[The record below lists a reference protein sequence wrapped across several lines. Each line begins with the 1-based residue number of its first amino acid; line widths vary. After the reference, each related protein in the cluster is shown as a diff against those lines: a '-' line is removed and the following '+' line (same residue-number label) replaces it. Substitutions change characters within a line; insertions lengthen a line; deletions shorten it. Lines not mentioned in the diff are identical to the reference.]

1 MKSYKGILLLIAS
14 LGLTVYAWLATG
26 MTNFVAPGLALT
38 TLSWT
43 FMLATRS
50 RVLEKLFNGIESM
63 YAVHK
68 FLAILSIVLL
78 VFHNIGMG
86 SLWGSRLAGQL
97 GNLGIYTFLAI
108 VVLAFLGKRLKYGTW
123 RWLHRL
129 VYLAYIFG
137 LSHVYLILGQVLTK
151 PSLLSLVVGAFA
163 ILGLSSGFYIIFL
176 YQIFGFKN
184 RGKIVGLERINHDT
198 TEIAIRLTRPMD
210 YQFGQFAFI
219 KILQAGFEKAPHP
232 FSISGGHGNIIYF
245 TVKASGDHTKQI
257 YKKLRVG
264 SPVAIDRAYGHM
276 LLNRGRDK
284 QVWIAGGIGITP
296 FISYIRENPVLDR
309 DVDFYYAYTGEQNA
323 VYLEMLTAY
332 AAKNKNFKLHTVNSQ
347 VDGYLDFTDYPLTDD
362 TTVFMC
368 GPVKMMESFAKTF
381 TANNPKAEL
390 VYEGFSF
397 K

>member
-1 MKSYKGILLLIAS
+1 M
-14 LGLTVYAWLATG
+14 
-26 MTNFVAPGLALT
+26 
-38 TLSWT
+38 
-43 FMLATRS
+43 
-50 RVLEKLFNGIESM
+50 
-63 YAVHK
+63 
-68 FLAILSIVLL
+68 
-78 VFHNIGMG
+78 
-86 SLWGSRLAGQL
+86 
-97 GNLGIYTFLAI
+97 
-108 VVLAFLGKRLKYGTW
+108 
-123 RWLHRL
+123 
-129 VYLAYIFG
+129 
-137 LSHVYLILGQVLTK
+137 TK
-151 PSLLSLVVGAFA
+151 PSLLSFVVGGFA

-176 YQIFGFKN
+176 YQIIGFKN
-184 RGKIVGLERINHDT
+184 RGKIVGLKRINHDT

-210 YQFGQFAFI
+210 YQFGQFTFI

-276 LLNRGRDK
+276 LLDQGRDK

-309 DVDFYYAYTGEQNA
+309 DIDFYYAYTGEQNA

-332 AAKNKNFKLHTVNSQ
+332 AAKNKHFKLHTVNSQ

-368 GPVKMMESFAKTF
+368 APVKMMEAFAKTF

>member
-1 MKSYKGILLLIAS
+1 
-14 LGLTVYAWLATG
+14 LT
-26 MTNFVAPGLALT
+26 N
-38 TLSWT
+38 
-43 FMLATRS
+43 
-50 RVLEKLFNGIESM
+50 
-63 YAVHK
+63 
-68 FLAILSIVLL
+68 
-78 VFHNIGMG
+78 
-86 SLWGSRLAGQL
+86 
-97 GNLGIYTFLAI
+97 
-108 VVLAFLGKRLKYGTW
+108 
-123 RWLHRL
+123 
-129 VYLAYIFG
+129 
-137 LSHVYLILGQVLTK
+137 
-151 PSLLSLVVGAFA
+151 PSLLSFVVGVFA
-163 ILGLSSGFYIIFL
+163 VLGLSSGFYIIFL
-176 YQIFGFKN
+176 YQIIGFKN
-184 RGKIVGLERINHDT
+184 RGKIVGLKHINHDT

-276 LLNRGRDK
+276 LLDQGRDK

-332 AAKNKNFKLHTVNSQ
+332 AAKNINFKLHTINSQ

-368 GPVKMMESFAKTF
+368 GPVKMMEAFAKTF
-381 TANNPKAEL
+381 KANNPKAEL

>member
-108 VVLAFLGKRLKYGTW
+108 VVLAFLGKHLKYETW

-151 PSLLSLVVGAFA
+151 LSLLSLVVGVFA

-176 YQIFGFKN
+176 YQIIGFKN
-184 RGKIVGLERINHDT
+184 RGKIVGLE
-198 TEIAIRLTRPMD
+198 E
-210 YQFGQFAFI
+210 
-219 KILQAGFEKAPHP
+219 
-232 FSISGGHGNIIYF
+232 
-245 TVKASGDHTKQI
+245 
-257 YKKLRVG
+257 
-264 SPVAIDRAYGHM
+264 VAILFDFEGH
-276 LLNRGRDK
+276 
-284 QVWIAGGIGITP
+284 
-296 FISYIRENPVLDR
+296 
-309 DVDFYYAYTGEQNA
+309 
-323 VYLEMLTAY
+323 
-332 AAKNKNFKLHTVNSQ
+332 
-347 VDGYLDFTDYPLTDD
+347 
-362 TTVFMC
+362 
-368 GPVKMMESFAKTF
+368 
-381 TANNPKAEL
+381 
-390 VYEGFSF
+390 
-397 K
+397 